1 MPVNKF
7 LMAEMTSPEL
17 GQVVKEG
24 RIAVMPA
31 GIIEQHGP
39 ALPLETDIRLAY
51 EITVRAAALVPEL
64 VVVVPPIVHGHSPH
78 HMDFPGTLTVDPLHM
93 ISYVLDVCLSLSY
106 HGFTKILIVNG
117 HGSNVPVLDLVARQ
131 TIIQSQGKTTCG
143 SIFYMNSP
151 EYNRAVEQAF
161 PELATQAGHGDAIE
175 TSLYMAVNPG
185 AVQLSKAKDNPA
197 SNLNLLGTAN
207 LALRLWWSSY
217 SEEGIYGTVTG
228 SSQEKGEILIAGA
241 VKGLVGI
248 FKEYHEKKIPA
259 RVDHH

>member
-1 MPVNKF
+1 MTIPKF

-17 GQVVKEG
+17 REVVKEG
-24 RIAVMPA
+24 RVAVMPA

-39 ALPLETDIRLAY
+39 ALPLDTDIRLAY
-51 EITVRAAALVPEL
+51 EITVRAAAQVPEL

-93 ISYVLDVCLSLSY
+93 VNYVLDVCLSLAH

-131 TIIQSQGKTTCG
+131 TIIRTEGRTSCG
-143 SIFYMNSP
+143 SIFYMNSA
-151 EYNRAVEQAF
+151 EYNRAVNEVF
-161 PELATQAGHGDAIE
+161 PELGSQAGHADAIE
-175 TSLYMAVNPG
+175 TSLYMAVAPG
-185 AVQLSKAKDNPA
+185 TVQLSKAKDDPA
-197 SNLNLLGTAN
+197 NRINALGTAPF
-207 LALRLWWSSY
+207 ALRLWWSSY
-217 SEEGIYGTVTG
+217 SAEGIYGTVTG
-228 SSQEKGEILIAGA
+228 SSQEKGEILVTGA

-248 FKEYHEKKIPA
+248 FKEYHAKKIPA